1 MNISR
6 SLRNMNLK
14 GHDFSKLIFG
24 LPFFL
29 IFIVNLYITRQQGF
43 IYAGELAVFAGVST
57 FISIMLSMRWDIEIL
72 VKESQNLRESL
83 SNGIIT
89 ILIISIILLSISYLY
104 FSYNQTLGFNIY
116 LIYSAILIAFY
127 ELHMNI
133 FLKKNEIVTF
143 VILRL
148 IPPIL
153 LVIFSIQ
160 DFLPSQSWF
169 FSYFFSLIIFLFCVF
184 CLHRDVWNL
193 RVSLASFFHKFVL
206 MLAPTFS
213 ALIANSISVVWL
225 ISISYLFGSYE
236 AGIWINA
243 YRITSLPVVFCGA
256 VVLPLV
262 LVAVGNKNLNYDKY
276 IIMFKF
282 SFLLILL
289 TLITI
294 LIFFVQGEQIFYHL
308 TNQKSSLSSLLLLS
322 ILFISFMQYS
332 IQYWKELFQS
342 VNKTIIMLLIL
353 SIELFLSILIYSYF
367 DGVNIETFVN
377 WILVITSFCFSLI
390 LLLIVTSFLKF
401 KN

>member
-1 MNISR
+1 M
-6 SLRNMNLK
+6 
-14 GHDFSKLIFG
+14 
-24 LPFFL
+24 P
-29 IFIVNLYITRQQGF
+29 
-43 IYAGELAVFAGVST
+43 
-57 FISIMLSMRWDIEIL
+57 
-72 VKESQNLRESL
+72 
-83 SNGIIT
+83 
-89 ILIISIILLSISYLY
+89 
-104 FSYNQTLGFNIY
+104 
-116 LIYSAILIAFY
+116 
-127 ELHMNI
+127 
-133 FLKKNEIVTF
+133 
-143 VILRL
+143 
-148 IPPIL
+148 
-153 LVIFSIQ
+153 
-160 DFLPSQSWF
+160 
-169 FSYFFSLIIFLFCVF
+169 
-184 CLHRDVWNL
+184 
-193 RVSLASFFHKFVL
+193 
-206 MLAPTFS
+206 
-213 ALIANSISVVWL
+213 LIANSISVVWL

-289 TLITI
+289 TLITS

-308 TNQKSSLSSLLLLS
+308 TNQKSSLSSVLLLS